1 MTNEDAEVEEMI
13 VNSGHIGMTPCF
25 ENTSRPAWQD
35 SVQVIQRI
43 VNLHCDDLL
52 REMNFTRE
60 AHDKISEIRTHWTRI
75 LQG

>member
-13 VNSGHIGMTPCF
+13 VNSGHIGMNPCF

>member
-1 MTNEDAEVEEMI
+1 MTNECDSEIQDMI
-13 VNSGHIGMTPCF
+13 DNAGHLGINGNP
-25 ENTSRPAWQD
+25 RPAWQD